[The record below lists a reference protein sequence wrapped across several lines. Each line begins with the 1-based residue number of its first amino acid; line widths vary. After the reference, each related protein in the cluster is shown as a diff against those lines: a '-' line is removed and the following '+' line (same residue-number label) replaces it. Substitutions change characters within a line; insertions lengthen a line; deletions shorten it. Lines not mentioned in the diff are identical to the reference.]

1 MENNIVRV
9 MLWGNEVGLLY
20 WSHQQHR
27 AVFEYNKDFL
37 QKGID
42 IAPLTASIYNPI
54 SKKSILGDKDKLYQ
68 GLPPFIADS
77 LPDFWGNLVFESWAK
92 EQGLSTKQITPV
104 DKLSFIGS
112 RAMGALEFQPAYS
125 LQQIDEDIQLSSL
138 YNLAKRIFDERSEIS
153 VFPEESLTLQSLYT
167 IGTSAGGKHPKAII
181 AINNN
186 TKEIKSGQIDLPKD
200 FTNYILKFSETDSIP
215 YTEIEYS
222 YYLMAKECGINIMP
236 SKLICID
243 NKNHFL
249 TERYDRIN
257 GERIHTQTLAAMDTV
272 ATSYEDL
279 MSCARKLGVSS
290 QDIEQLFIRILF
302 NIWAGNVDDHTKN
315 FSFMLQ
321 KNKKWSITPAYDLT
335 FTMSIDG
342 PKYENRHYLS
352 LRGKVSDF
360 NYQDL
365 LQFAVEN
372 DIKDA
377 TNTMQKVASIIS
389 NCRQYLIKAGV
400 PDYWTNQIE
409 KSIKKLILF

>member
-138 YNLAKRIFDERSEIS
+138 YNLAKRIF
-153 VFPEESLTLQSLYT
+153 VL
-167 IGTSAGGKHPKAII
+167 
-181 AINNN
+181 
-186 TKEIKSGQIDLPKD
+186 
-200 FTNYILKFSETDSIP
+200 
-215 YTEIEYS
+215 
-222 YYLMAKECGINIMP
+222 
-236 SKLICID
+236 
-243 NKNHFL
+243 
-249 TERYDRIN
+249 
-257 GERIHTQTLAAMDTV
+257 
-272 ATSYEDL
+272 
-279 MSCARKLGVSS
+279 
-290 QDIEQLFIRILF
+290 
-302 NIWAGNVDDHTKN
+302 
-315 FSFMLQ
+315 
-321 KNKKWSITPAYDLT
+321 
-335 FTMSIDG
+335 
-342 PKYENRHYLS
+342 
-352 LRGKVSDF
+352 
-360 NYQDL
+360 
-365 LQFAVEN
+365 
-372 DIKDA
+372 
-377 TNTMQKVASIIS
+377 
-389 NCRQYLIKAGV
+389 
-400 PDYWTNQIE
+400 
-409 KSIKKLILF
+409 